1 MSDNLNQLTKEKYTE
16 MTDKYSKK
24 SGIVKNCAMAF
35 LFGGIVCIIAQAYY
49 DILMSKAVASVFGTI
64 SEEDGKA
71 LTVMF
76 MVFLGVLLTA
86 LNVYDEIGSIAGA
99 GTIVPIT
106 GFANSITSPAMEYK
120 SEGFILGVGAQIFQ
134 VAGPVIVYGTAAS
147 VVVGFIYYLIKL
159 GESTYVYKA
168 RKTDL
173 YK

>member
-1 MSDNLNQLTKEKYTE
+1 MSDNLNKLTKEKYTE

-64 SEEDGKA
+64 TEENGKA

-86 LNVYDEIGSIAGA
+86 LNVYDEIGAVAGA

-106 GFANSITSPAMEYK
+106 GFANSITSPAMEFK
-120 SEGFILGVGAQIFQ
+120 SEGFILGVGAQMFQ

-147 VVVGFIYYLIKL
+147 VVAGFVYYLI
-159 GESTYVYKA
+159 
-168 RKTDL
+168 R
-173 YK
+173 

>member
-1 MSDNLNQLTKEKYTE
+1 MSDNLNQLTTEKYTE

-147 VVVGFIYYLIKL
+147 VVVGFIYYLIK
-159 GESTYVYKA
+159 
-168 RKTDL
+168 
-173 YK
+173 

>member
-64 SEEDGKA
+64 SEENGKA

-106 GFANSITSPAMEYK
+106 GFANSVAAPAVEYQK
-120 SEGFILGVGAQIFQ
+120 EGQVFGIGSKIFTI
-134 VAGPVIVYGTAAS
+134 AGPVILYGVLTS
-147 VVVGFIYYLIKL
+147 WVLGLIQ
-159 GESTYVYKA
+159 YVA
-168 RKTDL
+168 ERW
-173 YK
+173 

>member
-134 VAGPVIVYGTAAS
+134 VAGPVIVYGTAAA
-147 VVVGFIYYLIKL
+147 VVVGFIYYLIK
-159 GESTYVYKA
+159 
-168 RKTDL
+168 
-173 YK
+173 

>member
-49 DILMSKAVASVFGTI
+49 DILMSEAVASVFGTI

-147 VVVGFIYYLIKL
+147 VVVGFIYYLIK
-159 GESTYVYKA
+159 
-168 RKTDL
+168 
-173 YK
+173 

>member
-1 MSDNLNQLTKEKYTE
+1 MEKCRIDTQ
-16 MTDKYSKK
+16 KS

-35 LFGGIVCIIAQAYY
+35 IFGGIICMIAQAYY
-49 DILMSKAVASVFGTI
+49 DILMSRAAASIFGTI
-64 SEEDGKA
+64 SEENGKA

-106 GFANSITSPAMEYK
+106 GFANSITSPAMEYR
-120 SEGFILGVGAQIFQ
+120 SEGFILGVGAQMFQ

-147 VVVGFIYYLIKL
+147 VIAGFIYYLIK
-159 GESTYVYKA
+159 
-168 RKTDL
+168 
-173 YK
+173 